1 MPKSGA
7 DGRHDYF
14 LVQAFLQVAALVH
27 FLACL
32 VQAFLQSLQ
41 LPLQSLQSLHFL
53 LFLQFFLQ
61 SLQSLPLQS
70 FLSVQHAFW
79 AHSVFCLQ
87 HFLTGV
93 CAFIES
99 ENIATRAITIIFFIS
114 VVVF

>member
-41 LPLQSLQSLHFL
+41 FPLQSLQLPLQSLQLP
-53 LFLQFFLQ
+53 LQ

-114 VVVF
+114 VLVF